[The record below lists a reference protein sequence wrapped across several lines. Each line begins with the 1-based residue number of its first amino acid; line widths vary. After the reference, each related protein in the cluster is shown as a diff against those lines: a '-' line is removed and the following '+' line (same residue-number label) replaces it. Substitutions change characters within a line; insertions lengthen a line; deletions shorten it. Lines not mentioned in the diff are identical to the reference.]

1 MCYARFYSI
10 SHPSWLARA
19 LFGQKGVS
27 QQMKSLDEKIPIKK
41 FEEILIES
49 VDEAFSCLGENM
61 KNKLYNHLRD
71 DFMIARDEIPYRIDD
86 FSDTLD
92 RIFGVGARHLEILI
106 MKKLH
111 EKVNSAY
118 HYNGPSWLVPNL
130 TFSHYVKLL
139 KLSEENEKTMNE
151 IEVQILDE
159 TEKPRQRV

>member
-1 MCYARFYSI
+1 
-10 SHPSWLARA
+10 
-19 LFGQKGVS
+19 
-27 QQMKSLDEKIPIKK
+27 MKSLDEKRQIKK

-61 KNKLYNHLRD
+61 KERLYSHLKE
-71 DFMIARDEIPYRIDD
+71 DFMIAKEEIPSRIEE

-111 EKVNSAY
+111 EKVSCSY

-130 TFSHYVKLL
+130 TFSHYVMLL
-139 KLSEENEKTMNE
+139 RLSCQETENTVGE
-151 IEVQILDE
+151 IEVQILDAR
-159 TEKPRQRV
+159 EKPKQRI